1 MRRSIKA
8 KPFPTLEKARSA
20 INSYFTK
27 LPNLYYID
35 ENLKHTL
42 RKYQKDALLYLDWS
56 QRQKDVDEKYNQLMF
71 NMATGSGKTDV
82 MAAIILYYYK
92 EFQYTKFLFI
102 ANTTA
107 VVNKTKDNFLNVNSS
122 KYLFSAPINIDGEII
137 DLKSVESFPVNQED
151 NTIYIKFST
160 VQSLSNELSDPK
172 ENKLTLDE
180 LKKHKI
186 IILADEAHHYNAQ
199 TKKDQHKENSWE
211 ALLDRVRESNK
222 LNRQLEFTATIDVDR
237 KEIYEKYKDKIIYKY
252 DLSRFMEEGYS
263 KNVFRLQANTDNMQK
278 LLNAILLS
286 QYRKRIARRLGI
298 PDFKP
303 VLLVKSNRLPTSKAV
318 RNEFIHMMSDLSTE
332 SLHEFLL
339 TNQKI
344 NSKSR
349 ALSMTYDYW
358 LSQDLVKTV
367 SELKQDFNINTTIDV
382 NTGGTKDILAD
393 NNNSKNLN
401 TLEDINNPFRIVFA
415 IAKLTEG
422 WDVLNLFDI
431 VRISERKE
439 SSSRTQTNA
448 EAQLIGRGARYYPF
462 IYKGRRSFTRRF
474 DNKALSSEKRL
485 LETLYYHTINDSKY
499 IDNLNKSFDKMD
511 LIVNQDQDYQ
521 TYTAQV
527 KDSFKKTSFYRIGNL
542 FYNETEEVPDSE
554 YKSIGDYGINNFS
567 MIVDYNTSTTE
578 NKLRDNFLQI
588 NETNTK
594 YDSVA
599 DFSNEEDYRL
609 IKKAIARNKFYRF
622 DNMKRYLP
630 MINSVKDFI
639 KSPNWLGKLKVMAQ
653 VPDQYDTNLSQM
665 DKLKVLDVA
674 LHRIQASIVK
684 NYRKERGT
692 NKFLPIAVRDAVKDY
707 SKVVPQPSNRKVV
720 NELIQPKK
728 MTGNDWFPYDYA
740 ITDQLESSLIN
751 LVGSLID
758 DFKQKYN
765 NVYLI
770 RNEETISNWTLHEFE
785 NKDTKHYEGYMPDF
799 ILVLDDGNIMYQVY
813 IEPKG
818 EQLLEKDAWKQ
829 DLLESIRPEN
839 IKLMS
844 ENEDIR
850 LYGVKF
856 YTHGDG
862 RGVEEELRNLNIL
875 N

>member
-122 KYLFSAPINIDGEII
+122 KYLFSAPINIEGEII

-527 KDSFKKTSFYRIGNL
+527 KDSFKKTSFYRSGNL

-674 LHRIQASIVK
+674 LHRIQVSIVK

-692 NKFLPIAVRDAVKDY
+692 NKFFPIAVRDAVKDY
-707 SKVVPQPSNRKVV
+707 SKVVPQPSNRKVIS
-720 NELIQPKK
+720 ELIQPKK

-818 EQLLEKDAWKQ
+818 EQLLERDAWKQ

-839 IKLMS
+839 IKLMG

-862 RGVEEELRNLNIL
+862 RGVKEELHDLNIL